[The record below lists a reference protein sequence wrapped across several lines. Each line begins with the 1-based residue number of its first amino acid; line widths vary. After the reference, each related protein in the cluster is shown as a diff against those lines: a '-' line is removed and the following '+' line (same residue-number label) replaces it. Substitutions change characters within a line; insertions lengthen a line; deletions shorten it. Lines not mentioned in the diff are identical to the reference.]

1 MAKTFSRVGFSK
13 VLFKCHNIIRDNDK
27 LSPEAAFD
35 EISKI
40 LFIKIRKERDS
51 VKGIYSKNV
60 YDKEKSDYNISNKT
74 LTDYYQ
80 HLFDEVKSHYA
91 SDGLFETYERIRIRE
106 NSFEQI
112 IEELQQYN
120 LSKTSADIKGIA
132 FEEFLGTTFRGELGQ
147 FFTPRTIVDFMVS
160 VLDPQATDVVCDPC
174 CGSGGFLIKAF
185 QYMRDK
191 IEKNRKLN
199 KTEKEGLIQ
208 QVATARLYG
217 TDANPR
223 MARTAKMNM
232 IMHGDG
238 HSGIHHHDGL
248 LNVNDIFEGRFDV
261 ILTNPPFGS
270 HISKTLLI
278 TEEDCCQDEKLI
290 IKYKAEYGEPFELS
304 QQQLSKNLHKPLL
317 NLYHTGRMSGLTEV
331 LFIER
336 SLNLLRPGGRMGIV
350 LPEGVM
356 DGNKLQKVR
365 EYFESRSKILLIV
378 SLPQEVFVKSGAS
391 IKPSI
396 LFLKKFTEA
405 EQEAYDAT
413 AVAVDNQIDSKYATE
428 QAEVKQA
435 KTDAATPDE
444 RLAARQR
451 ERALKKKM
459 EVERVREI
467 KHQLNYE
474 VPVAQVSKAGIGTR
488 GETVENELPD
498 LAKEYKEYRTEKGLW

>member
-1 MAKTFSRVGFSK
+1 MAKKFSRVEFSK
-13 VLFKCHNIIRDNDK
+13 ILFKCHNIIRDNDK

-51 VKGIYSKNV
+51 VKGIYSKKE
-60 YDKEKSDYNISNKT
+60 YDKEKAAYNIANKT

-80 HLFDEVKSHYA
+80 HLFNIVKEHYSA
-91 SDGLFETYERIRIRE
+91 DGLFEPYERIRIRE
-106 NSFEQI
+106 NSFELI

-120 LSKTSADIKGIA
+120 LSKISTDIKGIA

-160 VLDPQATDVVCDPC
+160 VLDPKEGDIICDPC

-185 QYMRDK
+185 QYIRDK
-191 IEKNRKLN
+191 IEKNKKLT
-199 KTEKEGLIQ
+199 KEEKEERIQ
-208 QVATARLYG
+208 LAATTQLFG

-238 HSGIHHHDGL
+238 HSGIHHRDGL
-248 LNVNDIFEGRFDV
+248 LNVNGIFEDRFDM

-270 HISKTLLI
+270 HVSKTLLI
-278 TEEDCCQDEKLI
+278 TDEDRLKDEKLI
-290 IKYKAEYGEPFELS
+290 AKHKEQYGERYELAM
-304 QQQLSKNLHKPLL
+304 QQVEKNIQKPVLS
-317 NLYHTGRMSGLTEV
+317 LYKTGSMSGLTEV

-336 SLNLLRPGGRMGIV
+336 SLNLLKPGGRMGIV

-356 DGNKLQKVR
+356 DGNKVQKVR
-365 EYFESRSKILLIV
+365 EFVESKSKILFIV

-396 LFLKKFTEA
+396 LFLKKFTEDEQATYDQTVEAIDQMLA
-405 EQEAYDAT
+405 E
-413 AVAVDNQIDSKYATE
+413 KYADDWSALRREKEEATTTE
-428 QAEVKQA
+428 EITAIRLKERELKQKIEAEKA
-435 KTDAATPDE
+435 K
-444 RLAARQR
+444 
-451 ERALKKKM
+451 
-459 EVERVREI
+459 EI
-467 KHQLNYE
+467 KRRLNYA
-474 VPVAQVSKAGIGTR
+474 VPVAKVCKAGIGTR
-488 GETVENELPD
+488 GEVVENELPD
-498 LAKEYKEYRTEKGLW
+498 LSKAFKKYRLEKHLW

>member
-1 MAKTFSRVGFSK
+1 MAKAFSREDFSK
-13 VLFKCHNIIRDNDK
+13 TLFKCHNIIRDNDK

-51 VKGIYSKNV
+51 VKGVYSKKV
-60 YDKEKSDYNISNKT
+60 YDKEKSAYDLSNKT

-80 HLFDEVKSHYA
+80 HLFNQVKEHYS
-91 SDGLFETYERIRIRE
+91 SDGLFEPHERIRIRE

-112 IEELQQYN
+112 IEELQQNN
-120 LSKTSADIKGIA
+120 LSKISADIKGIA

-160 VLDPQATDVVCDPC
+160 VLDPKEGEVICDPC

-185 QYMRDK
+185 QYVRDK
-191 IEKNRKLN
+191 IEKNKKLTKEE
-199 KTEKEGLIQ
+199 KTLLIQ
-208 QVATARLYG
+208 EEATSKLFG

-248 LNVNDIFEGRFDV
+248 LNVNDIFESRFNV

-270 HISKTLLI
+270 HISKSLLI
-278 TEEDCCQDEKLI
+278 TEDDYCKDEKLI
-290 IKYKAEYGEPFELS
+290 SKYKELYGEAFELS
-304 QQQLSKNLHKPLL
+304 QQQLTKNLRKPLL
-317 NLYHTGRMSGLTEV
+317 NLYRTGSMSGLTEV

-336 SLNLLRPGGRMGIV
+336 CLNLLQPGGRMGIV

-365 EYFESRSKILLIV
+365 EYIESRAKILLIV

-396 LFLKKFTEA
+396 LFLKKFTA
-405 EQEAYDAT
+405 EEQTAYDT
-413 AVAVDNQIDSKYATE
+413 ITTEVEQMLDSKYASE
-428 QAEVKQA
+428 REEVKRA
-435 KTDAATPDE
+435 KEEAVTDDE
-444 RLAARQR
+444 TLAARR
-451 ERALKKKM
+451 CERTLKQKI
-459 EVERVREI
+459 EVERVKEI
-467 KHQLNYE
+467 KKRFSYE
-474 VPVAQVSKAGIGTR
+474 VPIASVNKAGIGTR
-488 GETVENELPD
+488 GEAVENELPG
-498 LAKEYKEYRTEKGLW
+498 LSKEYTKYRTKKNLW